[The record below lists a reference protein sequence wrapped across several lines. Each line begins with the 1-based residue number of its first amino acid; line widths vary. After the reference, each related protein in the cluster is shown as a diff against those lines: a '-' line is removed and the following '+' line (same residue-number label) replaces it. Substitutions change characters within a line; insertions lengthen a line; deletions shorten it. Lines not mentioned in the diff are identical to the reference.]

1 MYSKKRMSGSTVACS
16 AQIAELRERLAA
28 ADAVVAGAGAGMSAS
43 AGLTYSGERFTA
55 YFADFITRYHLTDM
69 YSAGFYP
76 FPTPEEYW
84 AYWSRQSYWNRYDQP
99 ARQPYLDLLTLLRDK
114 EHFVITTNVDH
125 QFQLAGA
132 DRTRLFYMQGD
143 YGLWQCA
150 KPCHAKTYDNEATVR
165 RMVAQQQNM
174 RIPAELLPRCPV
186 CGGPMTMNLRVD
198 DTFVEDA
205 GWHAAAAR
213 YAAFL
218 RRTAAARVLY
228 LELGVGGNTPGIIQY
243 PFQRMTA
250 ANPGAFYVSINLCPS
265 VCPPEV
271 AGRSLCIPADI
282 GEVLHQLRS
291 R

>member
-1 MYSKKRMSGSTVACS
+1 MCSKKRMSGSTVACS
-16 AQIAELRERLAA
+16 AQIAELRDRLAA

-84 AYWSRQSYWNRYDQP
+84 AYWSRQIYWNRYDQP

-218 RRTAAARVLY
+218 RRTAAARGAVSRTR
-228 LELGVGGNTPGIIQY
+228 GGRQHAGDY
-243 PFQRMTA
+243 P
-250 ANPGAFYVSINLCPS
+250 IS
-265 VCPPEV
+265 V
-271 AGRSLCIPADI
+271 PADDSCESR
-282 GEVLHQLRS
+282 GVLCEHKPVPVRLPAGS
-291 R
+291 RWPVAVHSGGYR

>member
-1 MYSKKRMSGSTVACS
+1 M
-16 AQIAELRERLAA
+16 
-28 ADAVVAGAGAGMSAS
+28 
-43 AGLTYSGERFTA
+43 
-55 YFADFITRYHLTDM
+55 
-69 YSAGFYP
+69 
-76 FPTPEEYW
+76 
-84 AYWSRQSYWNRYDQP
+84 
-99 ARQPYLDLLTLLRDK
+99 
-114 EHFVITTNVDH
+114 
-125 QFQLAGA
+125 
-132 DRTRLFYMQGD
+132 
-143 YGLWQCA
+143 
-150 KPCHAKTYDNEATVR
+150 R

-174 RIPAELLPRCPV
+174 RIPAELLPRCTV
-186 CGGPMTMNLRVD
+186 CGGSMTMNLRVD

>member
-16 AQIAELRERLAA
+16 AQIAELRDRLAA

-55 YFADFITRYHLTDM
+55 HFVDFITRYHLTDM

-84 AYWSRQSYWNRYDQP
+84 AYWSRQIYWNRYDQP

-143 YGLWQCA
+143 YGLW
-150 KPCHAKTYDNEATVR
+150 
-165 RMVAQQQNM
+165 
-174 RIPAELLPRCPV
+174 
-186 CGGPMTMNLRVD
+186 
-198 DTFVEDA
+198 
-205 GWHAAAAR
+205 
-213 YAAFL
+213 
-218 RRTAAARVLY
+218 
-228 LELGVGGNTPGIIQY
+228 
-243 PFQRMTA
+243 
-250 ANPGAFYVSINLCPS
+250 
-265 VCPPEV
+265 
-271 AGRSLCIPADI
+271 
-282 GEVLHQLRS
+282 
-291 R
+291 